1 MATNRN
7 EYKNKYLKDNYD
19 RVLLCLDKGDKDKI
33 KEYADSCGESVNSFI
48 KRAIKEAIERDNQVE
63 REHQETIAS
72 APTPYTEPYYS
83 PEYESII
90 YDKAQQIDRCAFDL
104 YKFLN
109 AYIGSISYSLLI
121 EKIEPFWEK
130 DQMDVDLEKIIETE
144 PVPEE
149 HARDLFVSV
158 LDYIEEIYYKVQEFK
173 RYVDFEELESDD
185 YKEYMEKHSL
195 LPENDDDDEEE
206 DDIDFDDEI
215 AVAIIIER
223 IHEMIKCANKGD
235 RYLDNF

>member
-1 MATNRN
+1 MTTNRN

-48 KRAIKEAIERDNQVE
+48 KRAIKEAIEHDKQEE
-63 REHQETIAS
+63 REHQKEITS
-72 APTPYTEPYYS
+72 APTPYTEHYYS

-90 YDKAQQIDRCAFDL
+90 YDKAEQLDKCANDL
-104 YKFLN
+104 YNFLN
-109 AYIGSISYSLLI
+109 SYIGSISYSLLM
-121 EKIEPFWEK
+121 EQIEPFWEK
-130 DQMDVDLEKIIETE
+130 DQMDIDLEKITE
-144 PVPEE
+144 NEPIPEE
-149 HARDLFVSV
+149 HARDLFVGV
-158 LDYIEEIYYKVQEFK
+158 LDFLEEIYDKVQELK

-185 YKEYMEKHSL
+185 YRAYMEKHSL
-195 LPENDDDDEEE
+195 LSENDDEED

-223 IHEMIKCANKGD
+223 IHKMIEAANKGK

>member
-48 KRAIKEAIERDNQVE
+48 KRAIKEAIEHDKQEE
-63 REHQETIAS
+63 REHQKEITS
-72 APTPYTEPYYS
+72 APTPYTEHYYS
-83 PEYESII
+83 PEYQSII
-90 YDKAQQIDRCAFDL
+90 YDKAQQIDRCTFDL

-121 EKIEPFWEK
+121 DKIEPFLEK
-130 DQMDVDLEKIIETE
+130 DQMDIDLEKIIENE
-144 PVPEE
+144 PIPEE
-149 HARDLFVSV
+149 HARSLFVGV
-158 LDYIEEIYYKVQEFK
+158 LDYIEEIYYKVQELK
-173 RYVDFEELESDD
+173 QYVDFEELESDD
-185 YKEYMEKHSL
+185 YRAYMEKHSL
-195 LPENDDDDEEE
+195 MSENDDEED

-223 IHEMIKCANKGD
+223 IHEMIECANNGERFLD
-235 RYLDNF
+235 YLG